1 MATIKADASNVFD
14 DRGYSGPTVRG
25 GVNPVTLIEKAM
37 RERIIESMYWKGKH
51 VPMPLLRPNTDLIV
65 EQLFAVNE
73 SIICDRAV
81 NLTHVGGSVNNRP
94 TPFICIVLK
103 LLSLVPSE
111 EIILEMLNYEEDE
124 DEDED
129 NDNKDEDPNADNETT
144 RSDQDQPNGDASSS
158 RIEKEKA
165 GKLGSFKY
173 LRAVAAFYIRLTM
186 EPVQVYKTLE
196 PLLLDRRKLKYRR
209 QGGFTLTY
217 LDEFVDNL
225 LTAPRMC
232 GTSLPALPPR
242 SVLEDLDLLD
252 PRESPLAD
260 EVDDMDEGEVDGRSG
275 YLSGSRSRSRSRGR
289 SRSWSR
295 SRDSRERSYTRSRS
309 RSRSGS
315 WDRRRSRSP
324 RRDRERDS
332 RSRSRSRTRS
342 RSRSRSRDYARRSR
356 SADSRD
362 RR

>member
-37 RERIIESMYWKGKH
+37 RERIIESMYWK
-51 VPMPLLRPNTDLIV
+51 

-73 SIICDRAV
+73 AMICDRAIA
-81 NLTHVGGSVNNRP
+81 LTHVGGSVNNRP
-94 TPFICIVLK
+94 TPFICILLK

-124 DEDED
+124 ESESGDE
-129 NDNKDEDPNADNETT
+129 NDNKKEERNGAMED
-144 RSDQDQPNGDASSS
+144 RY
-158 RIEKEKA
+158 EKEKA
-165 GKLGSFKY
+165 GKVGSFKY
-173 LRAVAAFYIRLTM
+173 LRALAAFYVRLTM

-225 LTAPRMC
+225 LTQPRIC

-260 EVDDMDEGEVDGRSG
+260 EESQSQSQLEPGPGQ
-275 YLSGSRSRSRSRGR
+275 
-289 SRSWSR
+289 
-295 SRDSRERSYTRSRS
+295 
-309 RSRSGS
+309 
-315 WDRRRSRSP
+315 
-324 RRDRERDS
+324 
-332 RSRSRSRTRS
+332 
-342 RSRSRSRDYARRSR
+342 
-356 SADSRD
+356 
-362 RR
+362 